1 MTEERPLWALL
12 DPRPELVDKVL
23 DMHYGIALGDTSAV
37 TGGEVAEETADIVTM
52 DAEDK
57 MSENKGGDVIGGE
70 GIGDTEVKKRRKRPR
85 EIWYT
90 REQISEL

>member
-1 MTEERPLWALL
+1 MY
-12 DPRPELVDKVL
+12 
-23 DMHYGIALGDTSAV
+23 YGIVLGDTSAV
-37 TGGEVAEETADIVTM
+37 TGGEVAGETADIVTV

-57 MSENKGGDVIGGE
+57 VSENKGDDVIGGE
-70 GIGDTEVKKRRKRPR
+70 GIGDTEVKKRKRKRRKKPR